1 MSLKILI
8 FYFFSSIFFLTNNL
22 FASHVTVVDG
32 DTIKLGDIKI
42 RFSGIDAPE
51 INQICVASEG
61 KVACGKI
68 SRDILITK
76 VTNNKISCTDEG
88 KDFYG
93 RVLGECFVNG
103 ESLTFSF
110 YIKST
115 SARTGVA
122 LTITTRDS
130 AGGGGTVTR
139 ATGVT
144 FNSTTGWTRVEKT
157 FTLSGTVSSNNR
169 CFHPVVR
176 LVWI

>member
-1 MSLKILI
+1 MSLKTLI

-32 DTIKLGDIKI
+32 DTIKLGDVKI

-51 INQICVASEG
+51 IDQTCIASEG

-103 ESLTFSF
+103 ESLSRYLVREGFAFAYRKYSDKF
-110 YIKST
+110 ILDEEYAKSNRLGMW
-115 SARTGVA
+115 SMKFQFPWDYR
-122 LTITTRDS
+122 
-130 AGGGGTVTR
+130 
-139 ATGVT
+139 
-144 FNSTTGWTRVEKT
+144 K
-157 FTLSGTVSSNNR
+157 SNN
-169 CFHPVVR
+169 
-176 LVWI
+176 

>member
-32 DTIKLGDIKI
+32 DTIKLGDVKI
-42 RFSGIDAPE
+42 RFTGIDAPE
-51 INQICVASEG
+51 INQTCVASEG

-103 ESLTFSF
+103 ESLSRYLVREGFAF
-110 YIKST
+110 AYIKYSDKFILDEEY
-115 SARTGVA
+115 A
-122 LTITTRDS
+122 
-130 AGGGGTVTR
+130 
-139 ATGVT
+139 
-144 FNSTTGWTRVEKT
+144 K
-157 FTLSGTVSSNNR
+157 SNGLGMWSMKFQYPWDFRKSN
-169 CFHPVVR
+169 
-176 LVWI
+176 

>member
-32 DTIKLGDIKI
+32 DTIKIGDVKI

-51 INQICVASEG
+51 INQTCVASEG

-68 SRDILITK
+68 SKDTLIAK

-88 KDFYG
+88 KDVYG

-103 ESLTFSF
+103 ESLSSYLVREGFAFAYRKYSNK
-110 YIKST
+110 YIQDEEYAKSNKLGMW
-115 SARTGVA
+115 SMEFEYPWDFR
-122 LTITTRDS
+122 R
-130 AGGGGTVTR
+130 
-139 ATGVT
+139 
-144 FNSTTGWTRVEKT
+144 
-157 FTLSGTVSSNNR
+157 NN
-169 CFHPVVR
+169 
-176 LVWI
+176 

>member
-32 DTIKLGDIKI
+32 DTIKLGDVKI

-51 INQICVASEG
+51 INQTCVASEG
-61 KVACGKI
+61 KVACGRI

-103 ESLTFSF
+103 ESLSRYLVREGFAFAYRKYSDKF
-110 YIKST
+110 ISDEEYAKSNRLGMW
-115 SARTGVA
+115 SMKFQYPWDYR
-122 LTITTRDS
+122 
-130 AGGGGTVTR
+130 
-139 ATGVT
+139 
-144 FNSTTGWTRVEKT
+144 K
-157 FTLSGTVSSNNR
+157 SN
-169 CFHPVVR
+169 
-176 LVWI
+176 

>member
-32 DTIKLGDIKI
+32 DTIKLGDVKI

-51 INQICVASEG
+51 INQTCVASEG

-68 SRDILITK
+68 SRDMLITK

-103 ESLTFSF
+103 ESLSRYLVREGFAFAYRKYSDKF
-110 YIKST
+110 ILDEEYAKSNRLGMW
-115 SARTGVA
+115 SMKFQYPWDYR
-122 LTITTRDS
+122 
-130 AGGGGTVTR
+130 
-139 ATGVT
+139 
-144 FNSTTGWTRVEKT
+144 K
-157 FTLSGTVSSNNR
+157 SN
-169 CFHPVVR
+169 
-176 LVWI
+176 

>member
-32 DTIKLGDIKI
+32 DTIKLGDVKI

-51 INQICVASEG
+51 INQTCVASEG

-103 ESLTFSF
+103 ESLSRYLVREGFAFAYRKYSDKF
-110 YIKST
+110 ILDEEYAKSNRFGIW
-115 SARTGVA
+115 SMKFQYPWDYR
-122 LTITTRDS
+122 
-130 AGGGGTVTR
+130 
-139 ATGVT
+139 
-144 FNSTTGWTRVEKT
+144 K
-157 FTLSGTVSSNNR
+157 SN
-169 CFHPVVR
+169 
-176 LVWI
+176 

>member
-32 DTIKLGDIKI
+32 DTIKLGDVKI

-76 VTNNKISCTDEG
+76 VTNKKISCTDEG

-103 ESLTFSF
+103 ESLSRYLVREGFAFAYRKYSDKF
-110 YIKST
+110 ISDEEYAKSNRLGMW
-115 SARTGVA
+115 SMKFQYPWDYR
-122 LTITTRDS
+122 
-130 AGGGGTVTR
+130 
-139 ATGVT
+139 
-144 FNSTTGWTRVEKT
+144 K
-157 FTLSGTVSSNNR
+157 SN
-169 CFHPVVR
+169 
-176 LVWI
+176 

>member
-103 ESLTFSF
+103 ESLSRYLVREGFAFAYRKYSDKF
-110 YIKST
+110 ILDEEYAKSNRLGMW
-115 SARTGVA
+115 SMKFQYPWDYR
-122 LTITTRDS
+122 
-130 AGGGGTVTR
+130 
-139 ATGVT
+139 
-144 FNSTTGWTRVEKT
+144 K
-157 FTLSGTVSSNNR
+157 SN
-169 CFHPVVR
+169 
-176 LVWI
+176 

>member
-32 DTIKLGDIKI
+32 DTIKLGDVKI

-51 INQICVASEG
+51 INQTCIASEG

-68 SRDILITK
+68 SKDTLIAK

-88 KDFYG
+88 KDVYG

-103 ESLTFSF
+103 QSLSSYLVREGFAFAYRKYSNK
-110 YIKST
+110 YIQDEEYAKSNKLGMW
-115 SARTGVA
+115 SMEFEYPWDFR
-122 LTITTRDS
+122 
-130 AGGGGTVTR
+130 
-139 ATGVT
+139 
-144 FNSTTGWTRVEKT
+144 
-157 FTLSGTVSSNNR
+157 SNN
-169 CFHPVVR
+169 
-176 LVWI
+176 

>member
-32 DTIKLGDIKI
+32 DTIKFGDVKI

-51 INQICVASEG
+51 INQTCVASEG

-103 ESLTFSF
+103 ESLSRYLVREGFAFAYRKYSDKF
-110 YIKST
+110 ILDEEYAKSNRLGMW
-115 SARTGVA
+115 SMKFQYPWDYR
-122 LTITTRDS
+122 
-130 AGGGGTVTR
+130 
-139 ATGVT
+139 
-144 FNSTTGWTRVEKT
+144 K
-157 FTLSGTVSSNNR
+157 SN
-169 CFHPVVR
+169 
-176 LVWI
+176 

>member
-32 DTIKLGDIKI
+32 DTIKIGDVKI

-51 INQICVASEG
+51 FNQTCVASEG

-68 SRDILITK
+68 SRDMLITK

-103 ESLTFSF
+103 ESLSRYLVREGFAFAYRKYSDKF
-110 YIKST
+110 ISDEEYAKSNRLGMW
-115 SARTGVA
+115 SMKFQYPWDYR
-122 LTITTRDS
+122 
-130 AGGGGTVTR
+130 
-139 ATGVT
+139 
-144 FNSTTGWTRVEKT
+144 K
-157 FTLSGTVSSNNR
+157 SN
-169 CFHPVVR
+169 
-176 LVWI
+176 